1 MNNQVALNIPA
12 ETIKQVQQKL
22 TEVRQLMQPF
32 LISLTNEQRQTTP
45 KMGDKTIPFVQKV
58 LEYSKSNPAFV
69 PQYMDIPG
77 METDV
82 KATEVLSSML
92 RLSEQLTSNLD
103 DTMMLSGSEAY
114 VAALGYYNAVRH
126 AAKSNIPAAKE
137 IYNDLRQ
144 RFPGRSRKDEL
155 AVSK

>member
-1 MNNQVALNIPA
+1 
-12 ETIKQVQQKL
+12 
-22 TEVRQLMQPF
+22 MQPF
-32 LISLTNEQRQTTP
+32 LISLTSEQRQTTP

-58 LEYSKSNPAFV
+58 LEYSKSNPSFA
-69 PQYMDIPG
+69 PQYMDVTG
-77 METDV
+77 MEIDL

-103 DTMMLSGSEAY
+103 DTLMLSGSEAY

-126 AAKSNIPAAKE
+126 AAKSNIPTAKE

-144 RFPGRSRKDEL
+144 RFPGRSRKDEP
-155 AVSK
+155 AISE